1 MTNPQITEPVNGAM
15 THILVVDDD
24 ARLRDLLRRYL
35 SEQGLVV
42 TSAASAAEARTLLAL
57 LSFDLA
63 IFDIMMPGENGL
75 ELARSLRLAPATA
88 QLPVMLLTARA
99 GADDRIG
106 GLEAGADDYLAKP
119 FEPREL
125 LLRVHA
131 ILRRTAK
138 PAPARE
144 TPAEIR
150 LGKWRFDAA
159 RDTLLSGEEAQKLT
173 EMEAGL
179 LRTLAAAPGTAISR
193 EQLSESSK
201 AAVNDRTID
210 VQITRLRR
218 KIEPDARNP
227 RYLLTV
233 RGEGYMLVPDGT
245 TN

>member
-1 MTNPQITEPVNGAM
+1 MTKLSASKPIGSATP
-15 THILVVDDD
+15 HILVVDDD

-35 SEQGLVV
+35 TEQGLVV
-42 TSAASAAEARTLLAL
+42 TSAASASEARAL
-57 LSFDLA
+57 LPLLNFDLA
-63 IFDIMMPGENGL
+63 ILDIMMPGESGL
-75 ELARSLRLAPATA
+75 ELARSLRAATETA
-88 QLPVMLLTARA
+88 QLPVLLLTARA
-99 GADDRIG
+99 GTDDRIG
-106 GLEAGADDYLAKP
+106 GLEAGADDYLSKP

-138 PAPARE
+138 PVPARE
-144 TPAEIR
+144 AAAEIR
-150 LGKWRFDAA
+150 LGRWRFDAA
-159 RDTLLSGEEAQKLT
+159 RDALLSGDEVQKLT

-193 EQLSESSK
+193 EQLAEGSK